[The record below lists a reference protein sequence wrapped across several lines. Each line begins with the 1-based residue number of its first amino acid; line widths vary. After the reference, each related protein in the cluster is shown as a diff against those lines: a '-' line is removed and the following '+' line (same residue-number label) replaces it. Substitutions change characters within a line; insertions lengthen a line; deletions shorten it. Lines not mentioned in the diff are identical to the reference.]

1 MKQDLTLQQLAE
13 AVVSRAD
20 KKSDLLTDTR
30 NITALTDGSLR
41 VGEHALTITDHCH
54 GQIAD
59 RLNIPVKY
67 YKRMLINQPELW
79 TENLNT
85 WLHEEPETRLVR
97 TLEGRARAYLSNR
110 YMPLDDD
117 EFVSTVMPIVA
128 DAGGTVLSTSITGTK
143 TYIKFVSE
151 RLTRDVR
158 KGDPVQFGIAFSNS
172 EVGAGR
178 LTGSLFCYRLVCT
191 NGQVIKD
198 EEFAT
203 NHVGRQR
210 SSIDLEK
217 VMELDTIH
225 ADARATML
233 KMRDYSSAL
242 LSETF
247 IDRQVERMQGLTQLP
262 IGNPIKA
269 VEVVTKKNT
278 FNESTKSNILT
289 HLIKGGDLTMW
300 GLQNAITRAAEDEQD
315 YDEATRLE
323 TVGGDMLT
331 LSKTDYKVLAE
342 AA

>member
-1 MKQDLTLQQLAE
+1 MKTDLTLQQLAE
-13 AVVSRAD
+13 TVVHRAEQ
-20 KKSDLLTDTR
+20 KRDLLTDTR
-30 NITALTDGSLR
+30 NILASPDGSIR
-41 VGEHALTITDHCH
+41 VGDNALTITDHCH

-59 RLNIPVKY
+59 RLSIPVKY

-79 TENLNT
+79 AENLNT
-85 WLHEEPETRLVR
+85 WFQKEPETRLVR
-97 TLEGRARAYLSNR
+97 TLEDRARAYLSNR

-128 DAGGTVLSTSITGTK
+128 DAGGKVVSTSITETK

-151 RLTRDVR
+151 RLTRDVQ

-178 LTGSLFCYRLVCT
+178 LTGSLFCYRLVCL

-225 ADARATML
+225 ADSKATML
-233 KMRDYSSAL
+233 KMRDYSAAL
-242 LSETF
+242 LSSTF
-247 IDRQVERMQGLTQLP
+247 IDRQVERMQGLTEMP
-262 IGNPIKA
+262 IDSPIKA
-269 VEVVTKKNT
+269 VEVVTKKHS
-278 FNESTKSNILT
+278 FNESTKDNILT
-289 HLIKGGDLTMW
+289 HLIQGGDLTMW

-323 TVGGDMLT
+323 TIGGDMLT
-331 LSKTDYKVLAE
+331 LTRQDYKVLAE